1 MKKLLLILLFPLFTF
16 SQEGISFSVYQDA
29 KLASVGDNR
38 GNEAFTLNIRI
49 KNEWQGKQLKNSYFF
64 VAPEFEFAQLQEDY
78 YRYSANVGQ
87 RFNQFSKLIE
97 MSYSIGYGL
106 IFRQNISSKSF
117 GADTEISI
125 NINNKISLLLNTQL
139 IHRTDWNVIRLSG
152 FIGVNYK
159 L

>member
-64 VAPEFEFAQLQEDY
+64 VAPEFEYAQLQEDY
-78 YRYSANVGQ
+78 YRYSANVGF
-87 RFNQFSKLIE
+87 RLNKFSKLIE
-97 MSYSIGYGL
+97 ASASIGYGL
-106 IFRQNISSKSF
+106 IVRKNISAKSL
-117 GADTEISI
+117 GADFETQI
-125 NINNKISLLLNTQL
+125 NINKSFAFLLNLQV
-139 IHRTDWNVIRLSG
+139 IERSDWNVVRTSG
-152 FIGVNYK
+152 FLGIKYN

>member
-1 MKKLLLILLFPLFTF
+1 MKYLLIFLFPLLSY
-16 SQEGISFSVYQDA
+16 SQSGISFSVYQDA
-29 KLASVGDNR
+29 KLATVGDNR

-64 VAPEFEFAQLQEDY
+64 VAPEFEYAQLQEDY
-78 YRYSANVGQ
+78 YRYSANVGF
-87 RFNQFSKLIE
+87 RLNKFSKLIE
-97 MSYSIGYGL
+97 ASASIGYGL
-106 IFRQNISSKSF
+106 IVRQNISSKSF

>member
-16 SQEGISFSVYQDA
+16 SQEVISLSIYQDA
-29 KLASVGDNR
+29 KMAFVGDKR
-38 GNEAFTLNIRI
+38 GNDALTINLRI

-106 IFRQNISSKSF
+106 ISRSNISATSL
-117 GADTEISI
+117 GADFETQI
-125 NINNKISLLLNTQL
+125 NINKSFAFLLNLQV
-139 IHRTDWNVIRLSG
+139 IERSDWNVVRTSG
-152 FIGVNYK
+152 FLGIKYN

>member
-1 MKKLLLILLFPLFTF
+1 MKYLLIFLFPLLSY
-16 SQEGISFSVYQDA
+16 SQSGISFSVYQDA
-29 KLASVGDNR
+29 KLATVGDNR

-64 VAPEFEFAQLQEDY
+64 VAPEFEYAQLQEDY
-78 YRYSANVGQ
+78 YRYSANVGF
-87 RFNQFSKLIE
+87 RLNKFSKLIE
-97 MSYSIGYGL
+97 ASASIGYGL
-106 IFRQNISSKSF
+106 IVRKNISAKSL

>member
-1 MKKLLLILLFPLFTF
+1 M
-16 SQEGISFSVYQDA
+16 
-29 KLASVGDNR
+29 
-38 GNEAFTLNIRI
+38 
-49 KNEWQGKQLKNSYFF
+49 F
-64 VAPEFEFAQLQEDY
+64 VAPEFEFAKLQEDY
-78 YRYSANVGQ
+78 YRYSANVGF
-87 RFNQFSKLIE
+87 RLNKFSKLIE
-97 MSYSIGYGL
+97 ASASIGYGL
-106 IFRQNISSKSF
+106 IVRQNISSKSF